1 MLRLFFFFSPS
12 FTLFALSHI
21 GTTYIMMFSACD
33 KGFSLSLFMSLGGRF
48 FGGMKYLEEC
58 PCKQSRAVFFISHV
72 GPTNMVY
79 GYR

>member
-1 MLRLFFFFSPS
+1 ML
-12 FTLFALSHI
+12 
-21 GTTYIMMFSACD
+21 SACD

-58 PCKQSRAVFFISHV
+58 PYKQSRAVFFISHV

-79 GYR
+79 SYR